1 MDGPTCKQSVE
12 MMLEYLDGALTD
24 DMLQKLQ
31 AHLGGCTPCE
41 EFLASYRATPQICRK
56 ALARKM
62 PDTVANKL
70 TEFLR
75 KELKR

>member
-1 MDGPTCKQSVE
+1 MSGPTCKESIAL
-12 MMLEYLDGALTD
+12 MLEYLDGALTD
-24 DMLQKLQ
+24 ELLTKLKE
-31 AHLGGCTPCE
+31 HLGGCTPCE
-41 EFLASYRATPQICRK
+41 EFLASYRATPQLCRK

-62 PDTVANKL
+62 PDAVASKL